1 MRVVRAALGRAFV
14 EGGALVASLSRR
26 VPAPPFT
33 VKKLECSKQ
42 AFAVNTLAWNN
53 RIGLVPILLV
63 CEGRVMIKRDGWGH
77 LYSGVRGEILGLP
90 EDKPL
95 RKRLPRTFS
104 LIKNESKG
112 IEDDQIP
119 S

>member
-1 MRVVRAALGRAFV
+1 MVVLYCIAVF
-14 EGGALVASLSRR
+14 
-26 VPAPPFT
+26 PPLFT
-33 VKKLECSKQ
+33 VKKLECSKR
-42 AFAVNTLAWNN
+42 AFAMNTLAWNN
-53 RIGLVPILLV
+53 RIGPDPVLLV
-63 CEGRVMIKRDGWGH
+63 CLYQVMINRDGRGH
-77 LYSGVRGEILGLP
+77 LYSSARGEILGLL
-90 EDKPL
+90 EDKQL

>member
-1 MRVVRAALGRAFV
+1 MVLYCLAEFL
-14 EGGALVASLSRR
+14 
-26 VPAPPFT
+26 PPFT
-33 VKKLECSKQ
+33 VKKLRCSKR
-42 AFAVNTLAWNN
+42 AFAMNTLAWNN
-53 RIGLVPILLV
+53 RIGPGPVLLV
-63 CEGRVMIKRDGWGH
+63 CKYQVMIKRDGRGH
-77 LYSGVRGEILGLP
+77 LYSGARGEILGLP
-90 EDKPL
+90 EDKQL

>member
-1 MRVVRAALGRAFV
+1 MVLYCIAAL
-14 EGGALVASLSRR
+14 
-26 VPAPPFT
+26 PPLFT
-33 VKKLECSKQ
+33 VKKLECLKR
-42 AFAVNTLAWNN
+42 AFAMNTLAWNN
-53 RIGLVPILLV
+53 RIGPGPVLLV
-63 CEGRVMIKRDGWGH
+63 CQYQVMINRDGRGH
-77 LYSGVRGEILGLP
+77 LYSSVRGEILGSL
-90 EDKPL
+90 EDKQL

>member
-1 MRVVRAALGRAFV
+1 MVDAFV
-14 EGGALVASLSRR
+14 EGGFVVLYCIVKFL
-26 VPAPPFT
+26 PPIT
-33 VKKLECSKQ
+33 VKNSECSKQ
-42 AFAVNTLAWNN
+42 AIALNALAWNN
-53 RIGLVPILLV
+53 KIGPGLVLLV
-63 CEGRVMIKRDGWGH
+63 CKNRVMIKRDGRGH
-77 LYSGVRGEILGLP
+77 LYFGARGEILGLP
-90 EDKPL
+90 EDKQL

>member
-1 MRVVRAALGRAFV
+1 
-14 EGGALVASLSRR
+14 
-26 VPAPPFT
+26 
-33 VKKLECSKQ
+33 
-42 AFAVNTLAWNN
+42 
-53 RIGLVPILLV
+53 
-63 CEGRVMIKRDGWGH
+63 MIKRDGRGH
-77 LYSGVRGEILGLP
+77 LYSGVRGEILRSP
-90 EDKPL
+90 EDKQL